1 MFDIYFILNPFKSKN
16 TLYMRGSRARK
27 VSGVQTL
34 RSVNKK
40 GTCVYQNVNA
50 PGIRMNNYDINH
62 IIQKV

>member
-1 MFDIYFILNPFKSKN
+1 
-16 TLYMRGSRARK
+16 MRGSRARK

-50 PGIRMNNYDINH
+50 PGIRMNNSDINH